1 MLTAPSS
8 QALEASYPHA
18 TATVELL
25 TRAQAQ
31 FRKYSV
37 RRIPLPKDA
46 KGQQV
51 SKPVVEA
58 LFLHFLGS
66 QALLCS
72 RVKYAS

>member
-18 TATVELL
+18 VATVELL

-51 SKPVVEA
+51 SQAGSGGIVFA
-58 LFLHFLGS
+58 LFGFTGS
-66 QALLCS
+66 VVQPC
-72 RVKYAS
+72 